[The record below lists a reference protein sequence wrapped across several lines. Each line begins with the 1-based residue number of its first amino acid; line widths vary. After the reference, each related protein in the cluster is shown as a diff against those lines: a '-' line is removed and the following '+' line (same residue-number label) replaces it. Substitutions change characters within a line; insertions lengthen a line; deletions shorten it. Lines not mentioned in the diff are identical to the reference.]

1 MADLVLKA
9 DPRTAMG
16 KKNRALRASG
26 IIPIHVYGLDDAP
39 QSLQAEGRRLISVVR
54 EAGRTSPVIVETD
67 DGSTDVTLVREI
79 ATHPVSGDVLHVDFL
94 RVDPNQ
100 TVEAPVPVIL
110 FNQDIAP
117 GTRGGA
123 GFVTQGVYEIVLEAR
138 PGNIPQSLE
147 ADCIVLESFDD
158 AILASDL
165 ELPEGVALASD
176 PEERIAW
183 IQPPRV
189 IEEDLIDEEEVEG
202 EEAVEGEGEAEG
214 EGEEAE
220 E

>member
-1 MADLVLKA
+1 MADLVLQA

-26 IIPIHVYGLDDAP
+26 IIPIHVYGLDEAP
-39 QSLQAEGRRLISVVR
+39 LSLQAEGRRLIRVVR
-54 EAGRTSPVIVETD
+54 EAGRTSTVVVESTN
-67 DGSTDVTLVREI
+67 GSSDVTLVREI

-94 RVDPNQ
+94 RVDLDQ
-100 TVEAPVPVIL
+100 SVEAPVPIIL

-123 GFVTQGVYEIVLEAR
+123 GFVTQGLYEIVLAAR
-138 PGNIPQSLE
+138 PDSIPQSLE
-147 ADCIVLESFDD
+147 ADCIVLESLDQ

-165 ELPEGVALASD
+165 ELPEGAVLAGD
-176 PEERIAW
+176 PDDRIAW

-189 IEEDLIDEEEVEG
+189 MAEDLVDEDEEGLEV
-202 EEAVEGEGEAEG
+202 EGEAEG
-214 EGEEAE
+214 ELEVAE
-220 E
+220 Q